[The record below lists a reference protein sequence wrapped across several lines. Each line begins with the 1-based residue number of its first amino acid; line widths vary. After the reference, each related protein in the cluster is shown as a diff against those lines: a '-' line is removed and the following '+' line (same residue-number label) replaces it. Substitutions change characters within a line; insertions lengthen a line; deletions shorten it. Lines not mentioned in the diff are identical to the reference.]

1 MGLFYWFLLCEDLA
15 CMRSKEK
22 VTENLM
28 VFNLY
33 DKSCLFLG
41 YFIVF
46 GWTVSLFV
54 VTREQYWHYSSL
66 WENWDNMYILP
77 EHID

>member
-1 MGLFYWFLLCEDLA
+1 
-15 CMRSKEK
+15 MRSKEK

-54 VTREQYWHYSSL
+54 VTREQY
-66 WENWDNMYILP
+66 
-77 EHID
+77 

>member
-1 MGLFYWFLLCEDLA
+1 
-15 CMRSKEK
+15 MRSKEK

-41 YFIVF
+41 YFVVF
-46 GWTVSLFV
+46 GWAVSLFV
-54 VTREQYWHYSSL
+54 VTREQY
-66 WENWDNMYILP
+66 
-77 EHID
+77 